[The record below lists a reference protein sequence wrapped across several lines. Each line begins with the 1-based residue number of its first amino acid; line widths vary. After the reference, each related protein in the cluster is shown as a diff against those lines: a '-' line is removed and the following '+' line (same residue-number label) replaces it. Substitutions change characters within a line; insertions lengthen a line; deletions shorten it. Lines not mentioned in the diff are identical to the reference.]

1 LPRTLLEG
9 AASGRALVTTRV
21 AGCSALVRDEVEG
34 LLAPPQ
40 DAAALADAFRR
51 LAADP
56 ALVARL
62 GAAARA
68 RIEEA
73 FTERHVMDAVKRIY
87 IRLVRENPAIGTVS

>member
-1 LPRTLLEG
+1 
-9 AASGRALVTTRV
+9 LVTTRV
-21 AGCSALVRDEVEG
+21 AGCSVLVRDEVEG

-40 DAAALADAFRR
+40 DAAALAHAFQR
-51 LAADP
+51 LATDP

-87 IRLVRENPAIGTVS
+87 VRLFGGVPAIGTAL